1 MSQPKAEELS
11 YLINLGMQNL
21 LKPIEF
27 IIPTESNVTE
37 DLRKAFREPKTTE
50 MSNDAVNSKVVVSL
64 CNNS

>member
-37 DLRKAFREPKTTE
+37 DLRKAFREPKT
-50 MSNDAVNSKVVVSL
+50 
-64 CNNS
+64 